1 MESLLYSIVF
11 LGAFILLVVLYLA
24 LLVLSFIWERIDR
37 LTYYYKQRNK

>member
-11 LGAFILLVVLYLA
+11 LGAFILLVFLYLV

-37 LTYYYKQRNK
+37 LAYYYKQRNK